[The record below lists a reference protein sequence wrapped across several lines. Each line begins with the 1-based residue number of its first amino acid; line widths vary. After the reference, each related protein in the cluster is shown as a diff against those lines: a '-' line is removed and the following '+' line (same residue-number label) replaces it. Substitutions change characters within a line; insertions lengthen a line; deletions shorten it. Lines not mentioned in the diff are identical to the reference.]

1 MTQRGGALLLAAL
14 LCGSAACDNEDDDGG
29 TPDGGSEQTS
39 GGKGGSGKAGAGGSD
54 DNAKGGAG
62 GASGSGKAGAGG
74 KAAGG
79 SGASEF
85 QEEATVAV
93 KKFVGE
99 QLDKLVTAT
108 EDLQKAAPEPDDNG
122 WDEKDPQME
131 KMRSAW
137 KAARSAYEHIE
148 GPIAALF
155 SELDVATDA
164 RYDAFIEENGADDNL
179 FDDQNVTGMHAIER
193 ILYSNQTPDYVV
205 KFEKAIAGYK
215 AAAFP
220 KTKDEADQFKNKLC
234 KRLVDDIKTMREQYT
249 SLALDVDTAFVGMIA
264 STTEQSEKTTKAAT
278 GEDESRYA
286 QNTMA
291 DMRANLAGARS
302 VYEAFK
308 PWIESTKGD
317 VAGIEAA
324 LNKTDDAYK
333 AVEGD
338 ALPKVPDNFN
348 PDEPSEAHL
357 ATPYGKLWKLLT
369 DETDPEKE
377 GSLVSLFTDAAD
389 KMGIEGVEAEE

>member
-1 MTQRGGALLLAAL
+1 MEVMTQRGGALLLAVT
-14 LCGSAACDNEDDDGG
+14 LCGFAACDNADDDGSSA
-29 TPDGGSEQTS
+29 DAGSEQAS
-39 GGKGGSGKAGAGGSD
+39 GGKGGSS
-54 DNAKGGAG
+54 AKGGAG
-62 GASGSGKAGAGG
+62 GTGGSSGKGGAGG
-74 KAAGG
+74 AV
-79 SGASEF
+79 ASEF
-85 QEEATVAV
+85 QEQATVAV

-99 QLDKLVTAT
+99 QLDKLVTAS

-122 WDEKDPQME
+122 WDEADPQLE
-131 KMRSAW
+131 KMRTAW

-155 SELDVATDA
+155 MELDVATDA

-205 KFEKAIAGYK
+205 KFEKALTGYK

-220 KTKDEADQFKNKLC
+220 KTKEEADQFKNKLC
-234 KRLVDDIKTMREQYT
+234 KRLVDDIKTMQEQYS
-249 SLALDVDTAFVGMIA
+249 SLALDVDTAFVGMIT
-264 STTEQSEKTTKAAT
+264 STVEQSEKTTKAAT

-308 PWIESTKGD
+308 PWIASTKGE

-324 LNKTDDAYK
+324 LKKTDDAYK
-333 AVEGD
+333 AVDGD

-348 PDEPSEAHL
+348 PGDPSDAHL
-357 ATPYGKLWKLLT
+357 DTPYGKLWKLLT
-369 DETDPEKE
+369 DETDPAKE

-389 KMGIEGVEAEE
+389 KMGIEGVEAE